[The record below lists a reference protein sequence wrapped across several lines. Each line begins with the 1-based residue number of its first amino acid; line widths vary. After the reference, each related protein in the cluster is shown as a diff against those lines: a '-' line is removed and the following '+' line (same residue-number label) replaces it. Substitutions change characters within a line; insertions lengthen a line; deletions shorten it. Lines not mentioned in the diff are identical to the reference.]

1 MWAINEHKDWDSL
14 ATRFAWVSRMEE
26 VQQDPVYHAEGNVAI
41 HTQMVL
47 AALVAQPAYLQLPA
61 QEQEILWA
69 AALLHDVEKYSTTV
83 VEPDGRIT
91 SNGHARKGAMTA
103 RQILYRDVPAPFA
116 IREQVVG
123 LVRYHGLPLW
133 VFEKPDPAKALI
145 MASMEVNTEWLALLA
160 RADVLGRTCA
170 DQEEMLF
177 KIDCF
182 EAFCREQN
190 CWGIACNFANDDA
203 MMYYLQHDDAYAEYV
218 PFEQAAFEVILM
230 SGLPGA
236 GKNTFIQKYYLDMQ
250 VVCLDDIRTAWGISP
265 TDKSGNGQIV
275 QEAKEM
281 ARIYLRKQTGFI
293 WNATNTTRQMR
304 QQLIDLFTTYKARV
318 KIVYVEVP
326 YAHLHRQNKSR
337 EAAVPDAVLDR
348 LVDKLEVPVRWE
360 AHQVEYLIPS
370 LFN

>member
-103 RQILYRDVPAPFA
+103 RQILYKDVPAPFA

-145 MASMEVNTEWLALLA
+145 MASMEVNTQWLALLA

-177 KIDCF
+177 KVDCF

-190 CWGIACNFANDDA
+190 CWGIARNFANDDA
-203 MMYYLQHDDAYAEYV
+203 MMYYLQHEDAYADYA

-236 GKNTFIQKYYLDMQ
+236 GKNTFIQKYYRDMP

-265 TDKSGNGQIV
+265 TDKSGNGQVV

-304 QQLIDLFTTYKARV
+304 QLLFDLFTTYKARV